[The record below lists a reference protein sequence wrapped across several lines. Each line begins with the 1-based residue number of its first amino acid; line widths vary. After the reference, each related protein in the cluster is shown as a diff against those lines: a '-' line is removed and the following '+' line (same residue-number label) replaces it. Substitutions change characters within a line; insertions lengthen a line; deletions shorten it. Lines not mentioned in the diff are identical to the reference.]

1 MKWWDGITDSIDLSL
16 SEFQEMVKDRE
27 PGMLQSICLQR
38 IGHDSV
44 TEQQE
49 QQRPHIGES
58 ILHLWT
64 LQCHQISRE
73 IATEQE
79 YQGSVAQ
86 NTRLM

>member
-44 TEQQE
+44 TE
-49 QQRPHIGES
+49 
-58 ILHLWT
+58 L
-64 LQCHQISRE
+64 
-73 IATEQE
+73 
-79 YQGSVAQ
+79 
-86 NTRLM
+86 N